1 VRLDDLTGEDEP
13 QSGARNPELPAHVTP
28 EELRE
33 DLFLVC
39 PGDPEPFVTHPDP
52 GLIAD
57 PLGGHL
63 DYSALGRILD
73 RIREQVP
80 DHLGEAVAVAPDGKW
95 LRGRLKPQLVRLALG
110 GVERDLG

>member
-1 VRLDDLTGEDEP
+1 EDEP
-13 QSGARNPELPAHVTP
+13 QSGTGNPEFATHITSK
-28 EELRE
+28 ELCE

-73 RIREQVP
+73 RVREEIP
-80 DHLGEAVAVAPDGKW
+80 DHLGEAVAVAADGKW
-95 LRGRLKPQLVRLALG
+95 LPGRLKPQLVGVALG
-110 GVERDLG
+110 RVERDLG